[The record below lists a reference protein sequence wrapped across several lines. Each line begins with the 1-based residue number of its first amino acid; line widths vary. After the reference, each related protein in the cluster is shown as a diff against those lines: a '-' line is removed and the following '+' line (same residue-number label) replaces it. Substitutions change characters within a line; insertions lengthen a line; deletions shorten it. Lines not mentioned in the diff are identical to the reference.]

1 MPTRNQPSIES
12 IPRELDRYLDG
23 FYARKCW
30 RASLGYEPHSG
41 RWQLEVRLTDASL
54 HNDDRFFSL
63 LEHFVRTQRHL
74 VRQTSGD
81 TFVYSLIDAQG
92 RDMTARQ
99 HSRGSGFL
107 DDAEKASTM
116 RRRLTWLGF
125 RRRFWTG
132 LLPGAFLWAAAFA
145 LMLGVFHFGVELALL
160 ITIGALALQLFV
172 VRLASS
178 RGR

>member
-1 MPTRNQPSIES
+1 MPPRDHNSIES

-30 RASLGYEPHSG
+30 RASLGYEPHAG
-41 RWQLEVRLTDASL
+41 RWLLEIRLTDATL
-54 HNDDRFFSL
+54 RNDDRFFSL

-81 TFVYSLIDAQG
+81 IFLCSLLDADG

-99 HSRGSGFL
+99 HSRGSSFL
-107 DDAEKASTM
+107 DDAEKAPAM
-116 RRRLTWLGF
+116 RRRLTILGV
-125 RRRFWTG
+125 RRRFWTA

-145 LMLGVFHFGVELALL
+145 LMLGVFHFTVQLALL
-160 ITIGALALQLFV
+160 ITMAALALQLLV
-172 VRLASS
+172 VRVASS